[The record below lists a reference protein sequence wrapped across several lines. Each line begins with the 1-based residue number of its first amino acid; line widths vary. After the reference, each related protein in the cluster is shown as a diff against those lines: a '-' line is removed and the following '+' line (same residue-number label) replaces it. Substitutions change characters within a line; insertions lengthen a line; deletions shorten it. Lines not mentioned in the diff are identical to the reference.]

1 MLRGIPPEL
10 SPQLLETLAEMGHG
24 DTIVI
29 GDSNFPA
36 ASTAAAK
43 GHVNIRCDGHRA
55 TEILDAVLQ
64 LMPLDDFVDKPVII
78 MNKTEKHKDLECT
91 VWDEFKAIVA
101 RHDPRE
107 ADAVDFMDRFPFYTA
122 AQNAY
127 AVVSTTETAPYAC
140 VILQKGCL

>member
-24 DTIVI
+24 DTLVI
-29 GDSNFPA
+29 GDANFAA
-36 ASTAAAK
+36 ASIAAAK
-43 GHVNIRCDGHRA
+43 GHINVRCDGHRA
-55 TEILDAVLQ
+55 TELLDAILQ
-64 LMPLDDFVDKPVII
+64 LMPLDDFVEKPVTI
-78 MNKTEKHKDLECT
+78 MNKTERHKDLECP
-91 VWDEFKAIVA
+91 VA
-101 RHDPRE
+101 RYDPRG
-107 ADAVDFMDRFPFYTA
+107 ADAVDFLDRFPFYTA